1 MDVGKLRHQV
11 DLYAFT
17 QTQDENTGV
26 ITEGYAPVATGIWAS
41 VEPLSTREY
50 IASQATQAQ
59 ATTRIVIRYREG
71 VEATMRALHRGVFY
85 DLAGP
90 PLPDKESGH
99 EYLTLLA
106 KQVTA

>member
-26 ITEGYAPVATGIWAS
+26 ITEGYAAVATGIWAS
-41 VEPLSTREY
+41 VEPLSTREF

-59 ATTRIVIRYREG
+59 ATTRVVIRYREG
-71 VEATMRALHRGVFY
+71 VESTMRVLHRGTFY
-85 DLAGP
+85 DLVGP
-90 PLPDKESGH
+90 ALPDKHSGL
-99 EYLTLLA
+99 EYLTLLCRE
-106 KQVTA
+106 VTP